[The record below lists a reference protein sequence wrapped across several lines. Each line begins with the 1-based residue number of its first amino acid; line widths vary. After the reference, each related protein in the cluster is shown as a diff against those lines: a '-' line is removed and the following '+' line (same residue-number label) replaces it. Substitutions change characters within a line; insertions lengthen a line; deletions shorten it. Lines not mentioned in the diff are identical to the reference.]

1 MGPFSFIDSPPPP
14 GATEDAMDSSEDHSS
29 SAPDVSTFTLPVPA
43 DRRGLYA
50 RLSNALAQWRARSR
64 SRRLLAELDEH
75 MLRDIGID
83 PARAWQETGKWFWQ
97 P

>member
-1 MGPFSFIDSPPPP
+1 MG
-14 GATEDAMDSSEDHSS
+14 SSEDDANSV
-29 SAPDVSTFTLPVPA
+29 PDGPAASQPVAA
-43 DRRGLYA
+43 DPPGFYA
-50 RLSNALAQWRARSR
+50 RLYRALAQWQVRAH

-83 PARAWQETGKWFWQ
+83 RARVWLETGRWFWQ